1 MPSLSNGSVKNIQLR
16 PKTARS
22 RHVVI
27 EKLNTELAADR
38 ILGSY
43 RCSPMPTA
51 VFSPSNVIPKS
62 TQGKFRLNY
71 GPNLVRVWVIR
82 PSSSNQNKLI

>member
-16 PKTARS
+16 PQAARS
-22 RHVVI
+22 RYAVI
-27 EKLNTELAADR
+27 ENLNTELAADR

-51 VFSPSNVIPKS
+51 VFSPCIIIYLKAPQESFALAMI
-62 TQGKFRLNY
+62 
-71 GPNLVRVWVIR
+71 
-82 PSSSNQNKLI
+82 